1 MVSETTQNKTKSG
14 LKNRRRGKRLRCG
27 EREGVLG
34 EINDLDHQ
42 SPAVSAKCLEALV
55 GHMRET
61 RRALEWWKGGEVEKA
76 RISLG

>member
-1 MVSETTQNKTKSG
+1 M
-14 LKNRRRGKRLRCG
+14 
-27 EREGVLG
+27 LG